1 MIYSSFSLLSII
13 NLLAKEKY
21 RSLIVFERVKF
32 ARYSLLHN
40 LPLVLLKTENGE
52 NGGGIIY
59 PIGYNR
65 WINR

>member
-52 NGGGIIY
+52 NGGGS
-59 PIGYNR
+59 
-65 WINR
+65 

>member
-32 ARYSLLHN
+32 ERYSLLHN

-52 NGGGIIY
+52 NGRGYNKIY
-59 PIGYNR
+59 PIGYN
-65 WINR
+65 

>member
-21 RSLIVFERVKF
+21 RSLIVFERVNF

-52 NGGGIIY
+52 TGEV
-59 PIGYNR
+59 
-65 WINR
+65 